1 MLLVYAI
8 GHLPSLEIPG
18 GIVLKIV
25 IRVALIVLLITALAL
40 LPCNAQTTGGV
51 QVISASPG
59 ETINFHGT
67 GTPGSSVTLDITT
80 SIAVGVENSSG
91 QLLYSLSLTGFHVP
105 SGSNSFSITANP
117 VSTMTIWGSYDG
129 IGLSHKV
136 AVANDNGTFS
146 ISNVPGLT
154 YNIGVK
160 GIANG
165 PDVSMDVSASTG
177 ISVDDTGNY
186 TASVNT
192 NGMPAGIYDV
202 YQDSV
207 LVAIVYL
214 GVPAPITSAPM
225 ATVNPT
231 DTAYQSNVTA
241 TNVSGMNTGSNLNT
255 EDLVAVLATLG
266 ACSAAGY
273 LLVLR
278 KK

>member
-1 MLLVYAI
+1 
-8 GHLPSLEIPG
+8 
-18 GIVLKIV
+18 
-25 IRVALIVLLITALAL
+25 
-40 LPCNAQTTGGV
+40 
-51 QVISASPG
+51 
-59 ETINFHGT
+59 
-67 GTPGSSVTLDITT
+67 
-80 SIAVGVENSSG
+80 
-91 QLLYSLSLTGFHVP
+91 
-105 SGSNSFSITANP
+105 
-117 VSTMTIWGSYDG
+117 MTIWGSYDG